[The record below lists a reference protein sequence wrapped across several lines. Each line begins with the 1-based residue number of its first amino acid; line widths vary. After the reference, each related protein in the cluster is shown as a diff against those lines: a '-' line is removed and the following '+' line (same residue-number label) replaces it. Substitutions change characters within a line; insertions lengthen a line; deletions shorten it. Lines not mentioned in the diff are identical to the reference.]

1 MRRVP
6 FKNRTDNHHVVLL
19 GPLYMYRGRR
29 ERERG
34 REKEW
39 EGGGREKEGK
49 EKWEEG
55 SYNSCNVG
63 H

>member
-34 REKEW
+34 REKEGRGGRGKG
-39 EGGGREKEGK
+39 EGRDGEVGGGEL
-49 EKWEEG
+49 
-55 SYNSCNVG
+55 
-63 H
+63 